1 VFMGKAEEKEPL
13 PVSLGMR
20 AALGLSGLAT
30 LYIGVMPEQFIRLVN
45 WSLGL
50 AQNPAVARLVG

>member
-1 VFMGKAEEKEPL
+1 
-13 PVSLGMR
+13 VSLGMR

-50 AQNPAVARLVG
+50 AQNPALARLVRSARLLQ

>member
-1 VFMGKAEEKEPL
+1 
-13 PVSLGMR
+13 MR

-50 AQNPAVARLVG
+50 AQNPAVARFVR